1 MVDLENCDETKD
13 NILDYDVIDEAESI
27 STPLQ
32 CLKNCVIILPKTFNL
47 KMWKVNSIDILNTL
61 FLSGRLSLL

>member
-1 MVDLENCDETKD
+1 MVDMENCDETKD

-32 CLKNCVIILPKTFNL
+32 SIKKCVFPLPKTFKL
-47 KMWKVNSIDILNTL
+47 KMEDI
-61 FLSGRLSLL
+61 RLC